1 MYPPPHMTCIL
12 LLIWHTHTHTHTYQQ
27 HFFFITISMIL
38 SNKLLTSLI
47 GRNPEKSAHGDYTA
61 RTRLFLKKKLCWPP
75 GPSVD
80 SLYLT
85 FFLPIFGKSLHMV
98 TLQREHRKKHSFCFW
113 CPSHKTHTHTHTHTH
128 TYKSWPPSIH
138 LTFFFFAFCFFL
150 PQPWC
155 WPTSI
160 SPWFVA
166 SLGICHKPLG
176 TQSNSTR
183 CTPRSWPSRNW
194 DWWVVRHVSSSSY
207 MTCILLLSPAETR
220 PGELLD

>member
-138 LTFFFFAFCFFL
+138 LTFFFLIFAFFC
-150 PQPWC
+150 
-155 WPTSI
+155 
-160 SPWFVA
+160 
-166 SLGICHKPLG
+166 
-176 TQSNSTR
+176 
-183 CTPRSWPSRNW
+183 
-194 DWWVVRHVSSSSY
+194 
-207 MTCILLLSPAETR
+207 LSPGVDLPLSHLGSWRALVSVTS
-220 PGELLD
+220 L